1 MSFGISSRLRLTS
14 GAMLFSLFCALAAGY
29 YILASQANL
38 INHLIDYE
46 MALLTQYRSMAEEG
60 LQCQSAIRGVL
71 LEKGDQKAIDNL
83 RKGHE
88 SFLKAIAQARSLHRP
103 GDGGEQITGE
113 FKKQLDQIIAIDNRI
128 VETYRQGDFEKALAM
143 QINDRTV
150 IWRDLKKQIAERQ
163 QAIDAEV
170 VGLEKDARG
179 RADLQK
185 LLLAACA
192 VIGIALFV
200 FSLVTGRRIVREA
213 HQLRDD
219 VILLTR
225 NRDLSHPL
233 PVVKL
238 DELAEIRQ
246 AVGQLVLDLRHML
259 GELHEHSS
267 GIDSISQTLD
277 LDSRT
282 LAGNSQQQSVQA
294 ESIATNTEQ
303 TSAATEGVAQKA
315 EEARRIATQALDNA
329 RDGSE
334 AVQEVMASI
343 GQIGQS
349 VQESSISITELGE
362 LSGRIGGIVDTI
374 REIAD
379 QTNLLAL
386 NAAIE
391 AARAGEQGRGFAV
404 VADEVRKLAER
415 TGRSTQEIATMIQRI
430 QNVSTSVAQE
440 VAASSKEVGIG
451 AQSVAQAGNMA
462 AAVESSVN
470 QTTRAVQAISDSL
483 VQSCATTRDIAGSME
498 RVSQSA
504 ESDAQAAQHSA
515 EIARQVGSLAQ
526 KLMRLANQ
534 FRA

>member
-391 AARAGEQGRGFAV
+391 AARAGEAGRGFAV

-415 TGRSTQEIATMIQRI
+415 TAASTHEIAGLIGKIQESSGQVVGSMTRTQKVSEQGQTVSARI
-430 QNVSTSVAQE
+430 ESSLGTLLGSIENVSEAMHE
-440 VAASSKEVGIG
+440 IAAFAKE
-451 AQSVAQAGNMA
+451 QYS
-462 AAVESSVN
+462 AVH
-470 QTTRAVQAISDSL
+470 
-483 VQSCATTRDIAGSME
+483 DIAVG
-498 RVSQSA
+498 VSTLA
-504 ESDAQAAQHSA
+504 ESVEITNGQSGNLSA
-515 EIARQVGSLAQ
+515 LSG
-526 KLMRLANQ
+526 KLVATAGKL
-534 FRA
+534 RALGGLYRA